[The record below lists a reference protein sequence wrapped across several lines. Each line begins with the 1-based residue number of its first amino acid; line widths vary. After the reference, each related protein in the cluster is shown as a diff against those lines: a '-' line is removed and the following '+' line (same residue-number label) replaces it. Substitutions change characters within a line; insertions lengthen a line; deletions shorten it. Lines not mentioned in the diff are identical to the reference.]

1 MGDWAA
7 VLLGFALT
15 PTFNALFGKDF
26 DLLAAGL
33 AGGTAAY
40 LADKLKR
47 GIG

>member
-1 MGDWAA
+1 M
-7 VLLGFALT
+7 LLGFVLT

-33 AGGTAAY
+33 IGGTAAY
-40 LADKLKR
+40 LAGKLRR